1 MGGALTAVSP
11 DIHRAVLGVPGMNYS
26 TLLRRSVDFDLYARG
41 ELAGVACDELP
52 EPGDA
57 PDPLAPL
64 IEQLGPAY
72 DAFVD
77 ACRQIPTPV
86 GLYDNY
92 PNQLERPLILSMIQ
106 LLWDRG
112 EGNGY
117 AHHMTTDPLANTPA
131 HEVLLHP
138 ALGDHQ
144 VATLT
149 AEVEARTVGA
159 VTNADPL
166 DPGRIPG
173 TDPLWGIPRV
183 DLSSPHAGSA
193 IVYWDS
199 GSPAPPTKNLPPRE
213 GRDPHSH
220 PRNDAKAREQKAAFM
235 SPGGVVTEV
244 CGGGPCYADGYTGSP

>member
-1 MGGALTAVSP
+1 
-11 DIHRAVLGVPGMNYS
+11 MNYS

-57 PDPLAPL
+57 PDPLAP
-64 IEQLGPAY
+64 IIAPLGPAY
-72 DAFVD
+72 DAFID

-117 AHHMTTDPLANTPA
+117 AHHMTTDPPADTPP

-138 ALGDHQ
+138 AFGDHQ

-159 VTNADPL
+159 VTNANPL

-173 TDPLWGIPRV
+173 ADPLWDIPRI
-183 DLSSPHAGSA
+183 DLSNPHAGSA

-199 GSPAPPTKNLPPRE
+199 GSPAPPTANLPPRE

-220 PRNDAKAREQKAAFM
+220 PRNDVTARQQKAAFM

-244 CGGGPCYADGYTGSP
+244 CGGGPCYADGYTGAP